1 MGYKVWEDGNIT
13 SLCGVPL
20 RYFTKKTVPKGY
32 WYVNLMR
39 DGVAF
44 QNSVHRIVYNAFKG
58 DLEDGLVVDHIDND
72 PKNNH
77 IDNLQALTSKDN
89 CRKDGNKITLEEAMD
104 IKERRLRGEKG
115 RDLAAEYGVS
125 EQTVCDIYKGRK
137 WKH

>member
-1 MGYKVWEDGNIT
+1 MWENGTIS
-13 SLCGVPL
+13 SLSGIPL

-58 DLEDGLVVDHIDND
+58 DLEDGLVVDHIDNN

-77 IDNLQALTSKDN
+77 IDNLQAITSRDN
-89 CRKDGNKITLEEAMD
+89 SRKDGNKINLNQAIE
-104 IKERRLRGEKG
+104 IKARRMAGESG
-115 RDLAAEYGVS
+115 RMLSREYNLS
-125 EQTVCDIYKGRK
+125 EQAVCDIYKDRR
-137 WKH
+137 WRH